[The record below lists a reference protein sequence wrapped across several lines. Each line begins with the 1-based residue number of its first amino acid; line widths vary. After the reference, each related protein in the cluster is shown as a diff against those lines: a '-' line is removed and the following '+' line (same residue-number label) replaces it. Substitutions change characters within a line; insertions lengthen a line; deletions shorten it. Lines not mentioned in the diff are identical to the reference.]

1 MQVARSGHGAFD
13 WVPGQPHHRR
23 RSPVSRGEYLQLL
36 SEKTALERMIAET
49 PKEDVLDRASLSARL
64 RRVEEAL
71 SHAKPDEFADSAA
84 EADRRALDQVR
95 TFPEVLAD
103 K

>member
-1 MQVARSGHGAFD
+1 MQVARSGHAAFD
-13 WVPGQPHHRR
+13 WVPGQSHHRG
-23 RSPVSRGEYLQLL
+23 RSPVSRGGEYPQLL

-49 PKEDVLDRASLSARL
+49 PEEDELDRASLSARL

-84 EADRRALDQVR
+84 DGRAR
-95 TFPEVLAD
+95 TLWSSASI
-103 K
+103 